1 MSTQKLIL
9 RDMNSAIKL
18 VIQFQFSKT
27 KKENEYVYQV
37 LTYCLCNPKAF
48 FAYKKCSVSTW
59 LRPEISVI
67 PGLVWIYHI
76 LVQVINAKKKT

>member
-1 MSTQKLIL
+1 
-9 RDMNSAIKL
+9 MNSAIKL

-27 KKENEYVYQV
+27 IKENEYVYQG

-48 FAYKKCSVSTW
+48 FAYKKCSVSIG

-76 LVQVINAKKKT
+76 LVQVKKSKKT